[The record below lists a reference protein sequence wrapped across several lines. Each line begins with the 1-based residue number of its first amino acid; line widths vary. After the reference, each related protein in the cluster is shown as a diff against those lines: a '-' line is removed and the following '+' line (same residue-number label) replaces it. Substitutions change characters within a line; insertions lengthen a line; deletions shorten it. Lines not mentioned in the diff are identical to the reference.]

1 MAEVYPFRGYQ
12 YNPEK
17 VGDLNR
23 VVSPP
28 YDKIDE
34 EEREDLANN
43 SIYNIVRIILSRAR
57 EEGEDKYE
65 LAAKNLQDWIDEGVL
80 QRDEEPGFYAYYQE
94 YEAEGEKR
102 TRKGFIGL
110 GRIEEGEGVK
120 AHEETM
126 SGPKADRLRLLEAT
140 EANFGQIFMLYSD
153 PDNAVTEAMDGATED
168 QPGIEVKDKDR
179 NTHKIWKLTEED
191 LISRIKEEMAD
202 KSLYIA
208 DGHHR
213 YETALN
219 FRNACRNKGW
229 ESPEPGGF
237 DSRMMTF
244 VNVDDPGLSI
254 LATHRLLHDL
264 NNFKPHGVLDRAR
277 DHFSISRY
285 EEREKLLEKLDT
297 SRGEKHT
304 FGYRAKDDKAY
315 WSLTLQD
322 DSIMKELLPDKSEIW
337 RNLDVAILH
346 KLILENYLGIDEE
359 ALEEKRNLD
368 YVRGREEALDMLKE
382 GGYQGAFI
390 MNPTRIEQV
399 KEIADRGE
407 KMPQKSTDFYPK
419 LLTGPVIHKL
429 SIDKGDQG

>member
-1 MAEVYPFRGYQ
+1 MAEVYPFQGYR

-43 SIYNIVRIILSRAR
+43 SIYNIVRIILSKAR
-57 EEGEDKYE
+57 DEGEDKYE
-65 LAAKNLQDWIDEGVL
+65 TAARNLQDWMDEGVL
-80 QRDEEPGFYAYYQE
+80 EQDEEPGFYAYYQE
-94 YEAEGEKR
+94 YEAEGEKKV
-102 TRKGFIGL
+102 RKGFIGL
-110 GRIEEGEGVK
+110 GKIEEGEGVK

-126 SGPKADRLRLLEAT
+126 SGPKADRLRLLRAT

-153 PDNAVTEAMDGATED
+153 PENEVTGVMDEACEED
-168 QPGIEVKDKDR
+168 PVVEVKDKYR
-179 NTHKIWKLTEED
+179 NTHKVWKLTD
-191 LISRIKEEMAD
+191 DDDISRIKSAMAD

-219 FRNACRNKGW
+219 YRNECREKGW
-229 ESPEPGGF
+229 ESPDTGGF
-237 DSRMMTF
+237 DNRMMTF

-254 LATHRLLHDL
+254 LATHRLLHDVK
-264 NNFKPHGVLDRAR
+264 NFKPHGVLDQAR
-277 DHFSISRY
+277 EHFSISRY
-285 EEREKLLEKLDT
+285 EDREDLLEKLDED
-297 SRGEKHT
+297 RGEKHT

-322 DSIMKELLPDKSEIW
+322 ESVMDDLLPDRSSAW
-337 RNLDVAILH
+337 RKLDVAILH
-346 KLILENYLGIDEE
+346 KLVLEKYLGIDEE

-368 YVRGREEALDMLKE
+368 YIRGREKALDMLKE

-390 MNPTRIEQV
+390 MNPTRIDQV

-419 LLTGPVIHKL
+419 LLTGPVLHKL
-429 SIDKGDQG
+429 KIDKG

>member
-1 MAEVYPFRGYQ
+1 MAKVHPFQGYR

-17 VGDLNR
+17 VGDINR

-28 YDKIDE
+28 YDKIDD
-34 EEREDLANN
+34 EEREDLANE
-43 SIYNIVRIILSRAR
+43 SLYNIVRVILSRAD
-57 EEGEDKYE
+57 EGGKDKYE
-65 LAAKNLQDWIDEGVL
+65 VAAENLQDWMDEGVL
-80 QRDEEPGFYAYYQE
+80 QQEEEPGFYAYYQE
-94 YEAEGEKR
+94 YEAEGERR
-102 TRKGFIGL
+102 TRKGFVGL
-110 GRIEEGEGVK
+110 GEIESGEGVK

-126 SGPKADRLRLLEAT
+126 SGPKADRLRLLQAT

-153 PDNAVTEAMDGATED
+153 PENTVTEAMDEAIGD
-168 QPGIEVKDKDR
+168 KPLLEVKDKYR
-179 NTHKIWKLTEED
+179 NTHKLWKIGAD
-191 LISRIKEEMAD
+191 DVISTIKERMSD
-202 KSLYIA
+202 KDLYIA

-219 FRNACRNKGW
+219 FMNECKEKGW
-229 ESPEPGGF
+229 SSPETGGF
-237 DSRMMTF
+237 DNRMMTF
-244 VNVDDPGLSI
+244 VNVDDPGLTI

-264 NNFKPHGVLDRAR
+264 DNFKPHGVLDKAR
-277 DHFSISRY
+277 EHFKISRY
-285 EEREKLLEKLDT
+285 DEREKMLRKLDED
-297 SRGEKHT
+297 RGEAHT
-304 FGYRAKDDKAY
+304 FGYRAKGDKAY

-322 DSIMKELLPDKSEIW
+322 ESVMDDLLPDKSEAW
-337 RNLDVAILH
+337 RQLDVSILH
-346 KLILENYLGIDEE
+346 KLVLEKYLGIDEE

-399 KEIADRGE
+399 KEIADKGE

-429 SIDKGDQG
+429 KINKG

>member
-1 MAEVYPFRGYQ
+1 MAKVHPFRGYR

-17 VGDLNR
+17 VGDINR

-28 YDKIDE
+28 YDKIND
-34 EEREDLANN
+34 EEREDLAND
-43 SIYNIVRIILSRAR
+43 SLYNIVRIILSKAA
-57 EEGEDKYE
+57 EGSKDKYE
-65 LAAKNLQDWIDEGVL
+65 VAAKNLQDWIDEGVL
-80 QRDEEPGFYAYYQE
+80 QRDEEPGFYAYYQD
-94 YEAEGEKR
+94 YEAEGERK

-110 GRIEEGEGVK
+110 GEIESGEGVK

-126 SGPKADRLRLLEAT
+126 SGPKADRLRLLRAT

-153 PDNAVTEAMDGATED
+153 PENRVTELMDESIGDKPLLEA
-168 QPGIEVKDKDR
+168 KDKYR
-179 NTHKIWKLTEED
+179 NTHKLWKVGAD
-191 LISRIKEEMAD
+191 DVISTIKEEMAD

-219 FRNACRNKGW
+219 FRNECREKGW
-229 ESPEPGGF
+229 TSPETGGF
-237 DSRMMTF
+237 DNRMMTF
-244 VNVDDPGLSI
+244 VNVDDPGLTI

-264 NNFKPHGVLDRAR
+264 GDFKPHGVLDRAR
-277 DHFSISRY
+277 EHFSISRY
-285 EEREKLLEKLDT
+285 DKREDMLRKLDED
-297 SRGEKHT
+297 RGQAHT
-304 FGYRAKDDKAY
+304 FGYRAKGDKAY

-322 DSIMKELLPDKSEIW
+322 ESVMDDLLPDKSEAW
-337 RNLDVAILH
+337 RRLDVSILH
-346 KLILENYLGIDEE
+346 KLVLEQYLGIDEE

-368 YVRGREEALDMLKE
+368 YVRGRNDALDMLKE

-399 KEIADRGE
+399 KEVADRGE

-419 LLTGPVIHKL
+419 LLTGPVMHKL
-429 SIDKGDQG
+429 EINKG

>member
-1 MAEVYPFRGYQ
+1 MAEVYPFEGFR

-17 VGDLNR
+17 VGDINR

-43 SIYNIVRIILSRAR
+43 SIYNIVRIILSKAR
-57 EEGEDKYE
+57 DEGEDKYDV
-65 LAAKNLQDWIDEGVL
+65 AAKNLQDWMDEGVL
-80 QRDEEPGFYAYYQE
+80 ERDDEPAFYAYYQE
-94 YEAEGEKR
+94 YEAEGEKKV
-102 TRKGFIGL
+102 RKGFIGL
-110 GRIEEGEGVK
+110 GKIEEGEGVK

-126 SGPKADRLRLLEAT
+126 SGPKADRLRLLRAT

-153 PDNAVTEAMDGATED
+153 PENQVTQVMDESRDDT
-168 QPGIEVKDKDR
+168 PVVEVKDKHR
-179 NTHKIWKLTEED
+179 NTHKIWKLTDEEV
-191 LISRIKEEMAD
+191 IASIKEAMAD

-219 FRNACRNKGW
+219 YRNECREKGW
-229 ESPEPGGF
+229 ESPDTGGF
-237 DSRMMTF
+237 DNRMMTF

-254 LATHRLLHDL
+254 LATHRLLHDVK
-264 NNFKPHGVLDRAR
+264 NFKPHGVLDSAR
-277 DHFSISRY
+277 EHFRISRY
-285 EEREKLLEKLDT
+285 NERDDLLEKLDED
-297 SRGEKHT
+297 RGEKHT

-315 WSLTLQD
+315 WSMTLQD
-322 DSIMKELLPDKSEIW
+322 ESVMEELLPDKSSAW
-337 RNLDVAILH
+337 QKLDVAILH
-346 KLILENYLGIDEE
+346 KLVLENYLGIDEE

-368 YVRGREEALDMLKE
+368 YIRGREKALDMLKE

-390 MNPTRIEQV
+390 MNPTRIDQV
-399 KEIADRGE
+399 KEIADKGE

-419 LLTGPVIHKL
+419 LLTGPVLHKL
-429 SIDKGDQG
+429 KIDKG

>member
-1 MAEVYPFRGYQ
+1 MAKVHPFQGYR

-17 VGDLNR
+17 VGDVNR

-28 YDKIDE
+28 YDKIND
-34 EEREDLANN
+34 EEREDLAND
-43 SIYNIVRIILSRAR
+43 SLYNIVRIILSRA
-57 EEGEDKYE
+57 EEGSKDKYE
-65 LAAKNLQDWIDEGVL
+65 VAAKNLQDWIDEGVL
-80 QRDEEPGFYAYYQE
+80 QRDEEPGFYAYYQD
-94 YEAEGEKR
+94 YEAEGERK

-110 GRIEEGEGVK
+110 GEIESGEGVK

-126 SGPKADRLRLLEAT
+126 SGPKADRLRLLRAT

-153 PDNAVTEAMDGATED
+153 PENRVTELMDESIGDKPLLEA
-168 QPGIEVKDKDR
+168 KDKYR
-179 NTHKIWKLTEED
+179 NTHKLWKVGAD
-191 LISRIKEEMAD
+191 DVISTIKEEMSD

-219 FRNACRNKGW
+219 FRNECREKGW
-229 ESPEPGGF
+229 TSPEIGGF
-237 DSRMMTF
+237 DNRMMTF
-244 VNVDDPGLSI
+244 VNVDDPGLTI

-264 NNFKPHGVLDRAR
+264 GDFKPHGVLDKAR
-277 DHFSISRY
+277 EHFSISRY
-285 EEREKLLEKLDT
+285 NKREDMLRKLDED
-297 SRGEKHT
+297 RGEAHT
-304 FGYRAKDDKAY
+304 FGYRAKGDKAY

-322 DSIMKELLPDKSEIW
+322 ESVMDDLLPDKSEAW
-337 RNLDVAILH
+337 RRLDVSILH
-346 KLILENYLGIDEE
+346 KLVLEQYLGIDEE

-368 YVRGREEALDMLKE
+368 YVRGRNDALDMLKE

-399 KEIADRGE
+399 KEVADKGE

-419 LLTGPVIHKL
+419 LLTGPVMHKL
-429 SIDKGDQG
+429 EINKD

>member
-1 MAEVYPFRGYQ
+1 MAEVYPFQGYR

-17 VGDLNR
+17 VGDVNR

-43 SIYNIVRIILSRAR
+43 SIYNIVRIILSKAKN
-57 EEGEDKYE
+57 EGEDKYE
-65 LAAKNLQDWIDEGVL
+65 RAGSNLQEWIDEGVL

-102 TRKGFIGL
+102 VRKGFIGL
-110 GRIEEGEGVK
+110 GKIEEGEGVK

-126 SGPKADRLRLLEAT
+126 SGPKADRLRLLRAT

-153 PDNAVTEAMDGATED
+153 PDNEVTDVMDEAKGEKSVL
-168 QPGIEVKDKDR
+168 EVKDKYR
-179 NTHKIWKLTEED
+179 NTHKLWKITDDETIEQ
-191 LISRIKEEMAD
+191 IKKQMED

-219 FRNACRNKGW
+219 YRNECREKGW
-229 ESPEPGGF
+229 ESPESGGF
-237 DSRMMTF
+237 DTRMMTF

-264 NNFKPHGVLDRAR
+264 KNFRPHGVLDKAR
-277 DHFSISRY
+277 EHFSIARY
-285 EEREKLLEKLDT
+285 DEREDLLEKLDAD
-297 SRGEKHT
+297 RGEKHT

-315 WSLTLQD
+315 WSLTLRD
-322 DSIMKELLPDKSEIW
+322 ESIMADLLPDKSVAW
-337 RNLDVAILH
+337 RSLDVAILH
-346 KLILENYLGIDEE
+346 KLVLEKYLGIDKE
-359 ALEEKRNLD
+359 ALEEKRNLE
-368 YVRGREEALDMLKE
+368 YVRGREKALDMLKE

-390 MNPTRIEQV
+390 MNPTRIDQV
-399 KEIADRGE
+399 KEVADKGE

-429 SIDKGDQG
+429 SIDKG

>member
-1 MAEVYPFRGYQ
+1 MAEVHPFKGYR

-17 VGDLNR
+17 VGDINR

-28 YDKIDE
+28 YDKIND
-34 EEREDLANN
+34 EEREDLANE
-43 SIYNIVRIILSRAR
+43 SLYNIVRIILSKVQ
-57 EEGEDKYE
+57 EGSKDKYE
-65 LAAKNLQDWIDEGVL
+65 VAGQNLQDWIDEGVL

-102 TRKGFIGL
+102 TRKGFVGL
-110 GRIEEGEGVK
+110 GEIESGEGVK

-126 SGPKADRLRLLEAT
+126 SGPKADRLRLLRAT

-153 PDNAVTEAMDGATED
+153 PENRVTELMDESIGD
-168 QPGIEVKDKDR
+168 KPLLEVKDKYR
-179 NTHKIWKLTEED
+179 NTHKLWKVGAED
-191 LISRIKEEMAD
+191 VISTIKDEMSD

-219 FRNACRNKGW
+219 FRNECREKGW
-229 ESPEPGGF
+229 TSPDTGGF
-237 DSRMMTF
+237 DNRMMTF
-244 VNVDDPGLSI
+244 VNVDDPGLTI

-264 NNFKPHGVLDRAR
+264 GNFKPHGVLDKAR
-277 DHFSISRY
+277 EHFSISRY
-285 EEREKLLEKLDT
+285 DKREDMLRKLDKD
-297 SRGEKHT
+297 RGEAHT
-304 FGYRAKDDKAY
+304 FGYRAKGDKAY

-322 DSIMKELLPDKSEIW
+322 ESVMDDLLPDKSEAW
-337 RNLDVAILH
+337 RRLDVSILH
-346 KLILENYLGIDEE
+346 KLVLEQYLGIDEE

-368 YVRGREEALDMLKE
+368 YVRGRNDALDMLKE

-399 KEIADRGE
+399 KEIADKGE

-419 LLTGPVIHKL
+419 LLTGPVVHKL
-429 SIDKGDQG
+429 EIDKG